1 LGKEDERKD
10 SIFVNFTQFF
20 LLIFHSGV
28 KKLLLQHTKTSAL
41 CLRDNARVVIHK
53 QLSRA
58 MKVNISAVAYL
69 NAAPFIYGLQRSPFI
84 ESVALSL
91 DVPAVGAHKLL
102 SGQADVAL
110 TPVAAIPQNSDFSV
124 VTDYCIG
131 ATGEVASVAIF
142 ARAAIDRLHTIYL
155 DAHSRT
161 STALAQLLAREY
173 WRISPRF
180 APLASYGDAMALE
193 EGAGY
198 LLIGDKTFAAR
209 RRFTFAYDLAQAWI
223 AHTGKPFVFAAW
235 VARRGVP
242 DSTVAQL
249 NDALRLGVTHL
260 EDVCREAQLRYP
272 EVDVA
277 EYLTRNISFPMD
289 EAKREGMEMFIGK
302 LF

>member
-1 LGKEDERKD
+1 
-10 SIFVNFTQFF
+10 
-20 LLIFHSGV
+20 
-28 KKLLLQHTKTSAL
+28 
-41 CLRDNARVVIHK
+41 
-53 QLSRA
+53 

-91 DVPAVGAHKLL
+91 DIPAVGAQKLL
-102 SGQADVAL
+102 SGQADIAL
-110 TPVAAIPQNSDFSV
+110 TPVAAIPQNSNFSV

-131 ATGEVASVAIF
+131 ATGAVASVAIF
-142 ARAAIDRLHTIYL
+142 ARDAIERLHTIYM

-180 APLASYGDAMALE
+180 EPLKNYGDTMALE
-193 EGAGY
+193 DGAGY

-235 VARRGVP
+235 VAKRGVP
-242 DSTVAQL
+242 AATVARL
-249 NDALRLGVTHL
+249 NDALLLGVTHV
-260 EDVCREAQLRYP
+260 EDVCRQAQPSYP

-277 EYLTRNISFPMD
+277 GYLTSNISYPLD
-289 EAKREGMEMFIGK
+289 AAKREGMETFVGK
-302 LF
+302 LNANL